1 MKDTQNNLQS
11 KNEMIDDLKTKL
23 WKHHEDYAQ
32 GITQD
37 SYCVSKDCYDAANVI
52 ETMQSKLEYLNES
65 HNALL
70 KEHEEFIN
78 RYNRIVSEQKVLKEC
93 IVRMVAQNLGVNNE
107 H

>member
-11 KNEMIDDLKTKL
+11 KNETIDYLKTRL

-32 GITQD
+32 GRTQD
-37 SYCVSKDCYDAANVI
+37 FSGVCKDCYEAANAI

-70 KEHEEFIN
+70 KEHEEFIY
-78 RYNRIVSEQKVLKEC
+78 RYNRIISEQKVLKEC
-93 IVRMVAQNLGVNNE
+93 IVRMAAQNLGLNNE
-107 H
+107 N